1 MPRPGLST
9 NDIELA
15 RTKLTA
21 LPPPTPAAQS
31 IRQALE
37 SLKTEIAALREQGY
51 TLAQVAKH
59 LNNAGIPVANSTL
72 RNFAAAQS
80 PPRRKRGKN
89 VPRSDVRKA
98 PAPAKAK
105 IASSPPAT
113 ERSKTS
119 SSKIGSSVSGRF
131 TPDPDSTDL

>member
-21 LPPPTPAAQS
+21 LPPPTPAAHS

-37 SLKTEIAALREQGY
+37 SLKPEIAALRKQGY

-59 LNNAGIPVANSTL
+59 LNSAGIPVANSTL
-72 RNFAAAQS
+72 RNFVAAQS

-98 PAPAKAK
+98 PAPAKTK
-105 IASSPPAT
+105 IASPPAT